1 MAGGAGY
8 LQSEFIQTPSQPN
21 TGKATNTVRS
31 SPVRTVM
38 PQFLPHVRAVSLMAS
53 HDPVEI

>member
-1 MAGGAGY
+1 MASGAGY

-21 TGKATNTVRS
+21 AGKATNTVHS
-31 SPVRTVM
+31 SPVGTVM
-38 PQFLPHVRAVSLMAS
+38 PQFLPHVRPVPQMAS